1 MKFAG
6 IAPIAPIV
14 PIALVGLCLIVISI
28 ELALRYFYGFGN
40 PLIYEADAEIG
51 YLLAPNQNTRRFG
64 NNISINQYAMR
75 SRPLNPNRSANT
87 LRIFLVGDSVAN
99 GGWWTDQT
107 NTISEILQQMVQK
120 NHKKASKTIE
130 VLNASANSWSPRSE
144 LAYLKRFGLFE
155 SQILVLLINTDDLF
169 AVAPSPLWVGND
181 PNYPDRQPWGAI
193 AEVMTRY
200 VMPQRPQLPELK
212 QNQAEEGDRVG
223 KALNAIGEIQA
234 MATANNSQ
242 FLLVMTPL
250 RREVEQA
257 PRDYEL
263 DARARLL
270 EFTQTHKIAYIDDL
284 IPFKAVESTKTLYHD
299 HIHLSAAGNAMI
311 STQVTEWIV
320 KYYR

>member
-6 IAPIAPIV
+6 IAPIALIT
-14 PIALVGLCLIVISI
+14 LFLIVIGI

-40 PLIYEADAEIG
+40 PLIYEADPEIG

-75 SRPLNPNRSANT
+75 SRSLNPTRSADT

-107 NTISEILQQMVQK
+107 NTISEMLREMVQK
-120 NHKKASKTIE
+120 THKKPHAAIE

-181 PNYPDRQPWGAI
+181 LNYPDHQPWGAI
-193 AEVMTRY
+193 AELVTRY
-200 VMPQRPQLPELK
+200 VMPKRPQLPELK
-212 QNQAEEGDRVG
+212 QNQAEGGDRVG
-223 KALNAIGEIQA
+223 KALSAIGQIQA
-234 MATANNSQ
+234 MAKAHNSQ

-270 EFTQTHKIAYIDDL
+270 EFTQTNQIAYIDDL
-284 IPFKAVESTKTLYHD
+284 VPFKAVESTKTLYHD
-299 HIHLSAAGNAMI
+299 HIHLSAVGNAMI

>member
-6 IAPIAPIV
+6 IAPIAPI
-14 PIALVGLCLIVISI
+14 ALVALFLIVISV
-28 ELALRYFYGFGN
+28 ELALRYFYGFGK

-75 SRPLNPNRSANT
+75 SRSLNPNRSANT

-107 NTISEILQQMVQK
+107 NTISEMLERMVQK
-120 NHKKASKTIE
+120 NHKKSRETIE

-193 AEVMTRY
+193 AEVVTRY

-223 KALNAIGEIQA
+223 KVLSAIGEIQA
-234 MATANNSQ
+234 MAQAHNSH
-242 FLLVMTPL
+242 FLLIMTPL

-284 IPFKAVESTKTLYHD
+284 VAFKAVESTKTLYHD
-299 HIHLSAAGNAMI
+299 HIHLSAAGNAII
-311 STQVTEWIV
+311 STQVTEWIT
-320 KYYR
+320 KHYR